1 MELPQPLIESLRQL
15 SDAMDDS
22 VADVEAVLSVL
33 TDDLAAA
40 IPYYLGLTI
49 TLQVEDSTVIVT
61 TLEPG
66 LAVIAASLHL
76 PLLPGD
82 GFAGDPYSA
91 NSVVFYSGA
100 VGSFAVLAEDA
111 RRIFSLHGPA
121 LLDAHLYPPAHYE
134 TSVRGD
140 PVGILG
146 LAAQSDINQAIG
158 VLLVEGFTPPEARN
172 ELRRRATSD
181 GRSMPE
187 TARMMLAAIPGPDPP
202 PAGAPGPANG
212 DGPDLSPG

>member
-1 MELPQPLIESLRQL
+1 MPAIRVATWSLAVELPQPLIQSLRQL

-100 VGSFAVLAEDA
+100 A
-111 RRIFSLHGPA
+111 RFIRGAGRGRPA
-121 LLDAHLYPPAHYE
+121 DL
-134 TSVRGD
+134 
-140 PVGILG
+140 
-146 LAAQSDINQAIG
+146 QS
-158 VLLVEGFTPPEARN
+158 
-172 ELRRRATSD
+172 
-181 GRSMPE
+181 
-187 TARMMLAAIPGPDPP
+187 
-202 PAGAPGPANG
+202 
-212 DGPDLSPG
+212 